1 METVLIELND
11 IVALAFEIIA
21 GKWGNGEERKRKLE
35 SAGYDYAKVQK
46 CVNDLIALMDKYR

>member
-21 GKWGNGEERKRKLE
+21 GKWGNGDERKRKLE
-35 SAGYDYAKVQK
+35 SAGYDYNKVQK
-46 CVNDLIALMDKYR
+46 CVNDVVALMNKYR

>member
-11 IVALAFEIIA
+11 IVALALEIIA

-35 SAGYDYAKVQK
+35 SAGYDYNKVQK
-46 CVNDLIALMDKYR
+46 CVNDVVALMDKYR

>member
-21 GKWGNGEERKRKLE
+21 GKWGNGDERKRKLE
-35 SAGYDYAKVQK
+35 SAGYDYNIVQK
-46 CVNDLIALMDKYR
+46 CVNDLVALMDKYR

>member
-21 GKWGNGEERKRKLE
+21 GKWGNGDERKRKLE
-35 SAGYDYAKVQK
+35 SAGYDYNKVQK
-46 CVNDLIALMDKYR
+46 CVNDLVELMDKYR

>member
-21 GKWGNGEERKRKLE
+21 GKWGNGDERKRKLE
-35 SAGYDYAKVQK
+35 SAGYDYNKVQK
-46 CVNDLIALMDKYR
+46 CVNDVVALMDKYR

>member
-21 GKWGNGEERKRKLE
+21 GKWGNGDERKRKLE
-35 SAGYDYAKVQK
+35 SAGYDYNKVQK
-46 CVNDLIALMDKYR
+46 CVNDLVALMDKYR

>member
-21 GKWGNGEERKRKLE
+21 GKWGNGDERKRKLE
-35 SAGYDYAKVQK
+35 SAGYDYKKVQK
-46 CVNDLIALMDKYR
+46 CVNDVVALMEKYR

>member
-21 GKWGNGEERKRKLE
+21 GKWGNGDERKRKLE

-46 CVNDLIALMDKYR
+46 CVNDLIELMDKYR

>member
-35 SAGYDYAKVQK
+35 SAGYDYNKVQK
-46 CVNDLIALMDKYR
+46 CVNDVVALMDKYR